1 MYKQKT
7 LVVLS
12 KILEKEYKDIV
23 QMPETT
29 MLSSLGM
36 TSIQFVELI
45 VEIEREFNIEIN
57 DSDLLFEKGNGVD
70 ENRELSYQLY
80 EKAAMTGNA
89 EAQWRYAYV
98 TAYWKGDIEKAKL
111 WYKKS
116 VEQGNDE
123 AKRLLKALDSDA

>member
-1 MYKQKT
+1 M
-7 LVVLS
+7 
-12 KILEKEYKDIV
+12 DIV
-23 QMPETT
+23 KLWEKAFLNDAQ
-29 MLSSLGM
+29 SL
-36 TSIQFVELI
+36 IALAFYY
-45 VEIEREFNIEIN
+45 
-57 DSDLLFEKGNGVD
+57 EKGNGVD